1 MNKSLPVFVGID
13 YADQVS
19 QVVVL
24 DATGRQVGSRRIA
37 SDAATIVA
45 YAERRGPIG
54 GVAIE
59 ACCGAA
65 RLADELIGRYGWPTQ
80 LAHPG
85 YVRRMKQN
93 PDKTDYSDARILAD
107 LRRVG
112 YLPPVW
118 LAPSAIRELRRVTR
132 GRQALVE
139 EARRVKLRVRALLR
153 DHRLAKPESV
163 RRVWTHRGL
172 AWLNELTSDARLP
185 SESQWLLQRHL
196 DHLGYLAEE
205 LVAYER
211 RLECIADADPL
222 IGRLLEH
229 PGIGLVTACVLR
241 AEIGQFERFHSGKQL
256 AHYCGV
262 TPQNASSGQRQAD
275 AGLVRG
281 GNRQLKL
288 ALIELAHRLKRYDDR
303 WRDFATRLTLAGKAR
318 CVIVAAVA
326 NRWVRQLYYQMRPP
340 VPEAA

>member
-1 MNKSLPVFVGID
+1 MRKRVPVFVGID

-24 DATGRQVGSRRIA
+24 DAKGHELGSRRLP
-37 SDAATIVA
+37 SQTRRLQA
-45 YAERRGPIG
+45 YAERFGQVAG
-54 GVAIE
+54 AAIE

-65 RLADELIGRYGWPTQ
+65 TLADSLIGDHGWPVQ

-85 YVRRMKQN
+85 FVRRMKRN
-93 PDKTDYSDARILAD
+93 PDKTDYSDARVLAD
-107 LRRVG
+107 LCRVG

-118 LAPSAIRELRRVTR
+118 LAPPAIRELRRVTR

-139 EARRVKLRVRALLR
+139 EACRVKLRVRALLR
-153 DHRLAKPESV
+153 DHRLHQPERV
-163 RRVWTHRGL
+163 RRIWTQRGVC
-172 AWLNELTSDARLP
+172 WLRQLTTDACLP
-185 SESQWLLQRHL
+185 RESQWLLTRHL
-196 DHLGYLAEE
+196 HHLDYLAEE
-205 LVAYER
+205 LVAYQQ
-211 RLECIADADPL
+211 RLEQVTRDDGL
-222 IGRLLEH
+222 VQRLMTQR
-229 PGIGLVTACVLR
+229 GIGLITACVLR

-262 TPQNASSGQRQAD
+262 SPQNASSGQRQAD

-288 ALIELAHRLKRYDDR
+288 ALIELAHRLKRYDPA
-303 WRDFATRLTLAGKAR
+303 WHTLAQRLTVAGKPR

-326 NRWVRQLYYQMRPP
+326 NRWVRKLYHQMASPA
-340 VPEAA
+340 VAA

>member
-1 MNKSLPVFVGID
+1 MRTRLPVFVGID

-24 DATGRQVGSRRIA
+24 DANGKELGTRRLASETAQIA
-37 SDAATIVA
+37 A
-45 YAERRGPIG
+45 YADRFGPLG
-54 GVAIE
+54 GAALE

-65 RLADELIGRYGWPTQ
+65 TLADELIQQHRWPLQ

-107 LRRVG
+107 LRRVD
-112 YLPPVW
+112 YLPAVW
-118 LAPSAIRELRRVTR
+118 LAPPAVRELRRVTR
-132 GRQALVE
+132 SRQALVE

-153 DHRLAKPESV
+153 DHRIAKPEAV
-163 RRVWTHRGL
+163 RRVWTQRGER
-172 AWLNELTSDARLP
+172 WLTDLTSDARLP
-185 SESQWLLQRHL
+185 RDSQWLLRQ
-196 DHLGYLAEE
+196 HLGHLRYLAESITACE
-205 LVAYER
+205 EHLEQMVA
-211 RLECIADADPL
+211 ADPL
-222 IGRLLEH
+222 VQRLLAQV
-229 PGIGLVTACVLR
+229 GIGLITACVLR
-241 AEIGQFERFHSGKQL
+241 AEIGQFERFGSGKQL

-262 TPQNASSGQRQAD
+262 SPQNASSGQRQAD

-303 WRDFATRLTLAGKAR
+303 WRTLSERLAAAGKPR

-326 NRWVRQLYYQMRPP
+326 NRWVRQLYYQLRSPTP
-340 VPEAA
+340 AAA

>member
-1 MNKSLPVFVGID
+1 MSISVPISVGVD
-13 YADQVS
+13 YAQEVS

-24 DATGRQVGSRRIA
+24 DANGRQLGSRRMP
-37 SDAATIVA
+37 SDAAKIVA
-45 YAERRGPIG
+45 YASRRGPVG

-65 RLADELIGRYGWPTQ
+65 SLADELIERYGWPTR

-85 YVRRMKQN
+85 YVRRMKHN

-107 LRRVG
+107 LQRVG
-112 YLPPVW
+112 YLPSVW
-118 LAPSAIRELRRVTR
+118 LAPMAIRELRRVTR
-132 GRQALVE
+132 ARQALVE

-153 DHRLAKPESV
+153 DHRLSKPETLK
-163 RRVWTHRGL
+163 RVWTRQGL
-172 AWLNELTSDARLP
+172 TWLRLLTTKPGLP
-185 SESQWLLQRHL
+185 PDSQWLLGAHL
-196 DHLGYLAEE
+196 DHLDYL
-205 LVAYER
+205 ER
-211 RLECIADADPL
+211 TIGDCEDHLDVMTEQDPL
-222 IGRLLEH
+222 VQRLLSQT
-229 PGIGLVTACVLR
+229 GIGLITACVLR

-262 TPQNASSGQRQAD
+262 SPQNASSGQRQAD

-288 ALIELAHRLKRYDDR
+288 ALIELAHRLKRYDHR
-303 WRDFATRLTLAGKAR
+303 WRCLAGRLAQAGKPR

-326 NRWVRQLYYQMRPP
+326 NRWVRQLYYQMRQPP
-340 VPEAA
+340 KAAA

>member
-1 MNKSLPVFVGID
+1 MDHSVPVFVGID

-24 DATGRQVGSRRIA
+24 ARDGRELGTRRLRSEA
-37 SDAATIVA
+37 DRLVA
-45 YAERRGPIG
+45 YAERFGHIA

-65 RLADELIGRYGWPTQ
+65 TLADELIQGHGWPVQ

-85 YVRRMKQN
+85 FVRRMKRN
-93 PDKTDYSDARILAD
+93 PDKTDYSDARVLAD

-118 LAPSAIRELRRVTR
+118 LAPSAVRELRRLTR

-139 EARRVKLRVRALLR
+139 EARRVKLRIRALLR
-153 DHRLAKPESV
+153 DHRIGKPEEV
-163 RRVWTHRGL
+163 RRVWTQRGRSWLTRL
-172 AWLNELTSDARLP
+172 ASDTRLP
-185 SESQWLLQRHL
+185 RQSQWLLTRHL
-196 DHLGYLAEE
+196 NHVQHLAEE
-205 LVAYER
+205 VAAYEQ
-211 RLECIADADPL
+211 RLEEIVQTDPL
-222 IGRLLEH
+222 VRQLLAQR
-229 PGIGLVTACVLR
+229 GVGLITACVLR
-241 AEIGQFERFHSGKQL
+241 AEIGQFERFGSGKQL

-262 TPQNASSGQRQAD
+262 SPQNASSGSRQAD

-288 ALIELAHRLKRYDDR
+288 ALIELAHRLKRYDAH
-303 WRDFATRLTLAGKAR
+303 WCELAMRLTEAGKPK

-326 NRWVRQLYYQMRPP
+326 NRWVRKLYHEMQPSA
-340 VPEAA
+340 VAA